1 MSAGRTAGFP
11 LDERLSQRDLA
22 VVAAVAELRYL
33 TARQLERWHYPGA
46 TPLARARAA
55 RRNLERLTRLGVL
68 ARLERR
74 IGGVRAGSAGYVYAL
89 DLAGQ
94 RLAAAYGWLPA
105 GRARRV
111 RESGH
116 GFIRHTLAVAE
127 VHLRLIE
134 ADRGGRLELLERE
147 SEPRCWRSYV
157 GMGGGG
163 LTLKPDAY
171 AVVGVGNDELSW
183 FLEVDRGTESRA
195 TIERKLAAYVAYW
208 RSGREVARRE
218 VHPRTLW
225 LAPDARRIEQ
235 LVSAAG
241 RLPAEAWELFQ
252 VAPFDDLLTALTD
265 ENGVAHAQRL

>member
-1 MSAGRTAGFP
+1 MSARPVTGFP

-22 VVAAVAELRYL
+22 VVVAVAELRYL
-33 TARQLERWHYPGA
+33 TTRQLERWHYPGA

-55 RRNLERLTRLGVL
+55 RRSLERLTRLGVL

-74 IGGVRAGSAGYVYAL
+74 IGGVRAGSAGYVYTL

-94 RLAAAYGWLPA
+94 RLAAAHGWLPS

-111 RESGH
+111 REPGH
-116 GFIRHTLAVAE
+116 AFTRHTLAVAE
-127 VHLRLIE
+127 VHIRLIE
-134 ADRGGRLELLERE
+134 AERSGTLELIERE
-147 SEPRCWRSYV
+147 SEPRCWRPYV
-157 GMGGGG
+157 GAGGAW

-171 AVVGVGNDELSW
+171 AVVGVGEDELSW
-183 FLEVDRGTESRA
+183 FLEIDRGTESTA

-208 RSGREVARRE
+208 RSGREVAARG

-225 LAPDARRIEQ
+225 LAPDARRVGQ
-235 LVSAAG
+235 LVSAVG

-252 VAPFDDLLTALTD
+252 VVPFDDLITALVQ
-265 ENGVAHAQRL
+265 GK